1 MPTGNHTA
9 AEKPSYDRLTQLA
22 NARVERKV
30 NAFHRRLRASV
41 EYLEAHGYQVIAPDP
56 LPREEL
62 KPYSWRP

>member
-1 MPTGNHTA
+1 VPTDNDRASTRKA
-9 AEKPSYDRLTQLA
+9 YDRQAQLA
-22 NARVERKV
+22 EARIQFRI